1 MARRFLAVKDEI
13 GKRVLLEAEFILST
27 KSTLRQTAALFGVS
41 KSTVHVD
48 MSKRLRKLSEKKY
61 KKIEKILN
69 LNFAEKHLRGGQ
81 ATKNKYLLNH

>member
-27 KSTLRQTAALFGVS
+27 KSTLRQTSALFGVS

>member
-1 MARRFLAVKDEI
+1 MKDEI

>member
-48 MSKRLRKLSEKKY
+48 MSKRLIKLSEKKY